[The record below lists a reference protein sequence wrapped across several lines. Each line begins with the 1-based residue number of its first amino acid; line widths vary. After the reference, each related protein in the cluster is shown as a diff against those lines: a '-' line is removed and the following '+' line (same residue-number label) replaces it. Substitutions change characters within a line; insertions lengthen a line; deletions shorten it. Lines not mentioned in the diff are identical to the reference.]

1 MKERGL
7 IMADKDHN
15 QSFSQ
20 DHKDEEFAAEV
31 APVRVNPERKE
42 VEPTTSGA
50 VIGYTALA
58 LAVLSF
64 FTYPAM
70 FGIIAVILGFFA
82 MSRDA
87 RTTGRLAII
96 LGGIAAVLAI
106 VFRVAVISAILS
118 LFYR

>member
-1 MKERGL
+1 
-7 IMADKDHN
+7 MADKEHDRDLFRD
-15 QSFSQ
+15 SE
-20 DHKDEEFAAEV
+20 DTEYAAEV
-31 APVRVNPERKE
+31 SPVHLNPERKE

-87 RTTGRLAII
+87 KTTGRLAII
-96 LGGIAAVLAI
+96 IGGIAAVLAI

-118 LFYR
+118 LLR